1 MQDNYRHFDGYR
13 RPRRFGLIIA
23 LTIAAIGVL
32 WIDLYDVP
40 HGLTSLACDFHV
52 TPWRGIITSPKF
64 YWALPIL
71 LAETA
76 FWIRLVIW
84 VWPVPALAKPVFS
97 DWILVVLI
105 LLLGVGI
112 TLYGFAAL
120 QPAPWNSCLK

>member
-1 MQDNYRHFDGYR
+1 MDRSVR
-13 RPRRFGLIIA
+13 RAARSDELGLRLSCYA
-23 LTIAAIGVL
+23 LAG
-32 WIDLYDVP
+32 DY
-40 HGLTSLACDFHV
+40 HV
-52 TPWRGIITSPKF
+52 AEF

-120 QPAPWNSCLK
+120 QPAPWNACLK